1 MGWLSRLIEKF
12 TGNRN
17 VEIGGDSSGDIVTGD
32 HSSIKNIFLDK
43 TPRTKAQAL
52 RNAYLDRLMS
62 RLGYLTLEGIDPK
75 AASAE
80 PEARLRLRSVYTALL
95 TRESERKGEDGRE
108 FSEAAR
114 PDRDDRRPALALL
127 NDHDRLVLLGDP
139 GSGKTTFA
147 RFAALCMAGELLGKP
162 DANLALLTHPLPDDD
177 GDDTKEPQPWNH
189 GPLLPV
195 FVILRDLAAVKI
207 QEEKPGAGLIWR
219 FIEADL
225 AESKLSEFFP
235 ILEKTLRETG
245 GLVLLDGLDEVPEAE
260 SRREKIK
267 AAVTDFIHTCGNC
280 RVVLTSRTYAY
291 HRQDWRIDGLHETIL
306 APFSEGQIRRFVDRW
321 YAHIAELRGMM
332 SQADAQAR
340 ADLLKRAV
348 FGAKRLRELA
358 ERPLLLTLMAS
369 LHAWRGGTLPEKRQE
384 LYEDTVDLLL
394 DWWETAKR
402 KAPGTDEWEPSLT
415 EWLRIDR
422 DQVRALLNELAFKA
436 HESQPEARGTADVP
450 EGELVCGLLD
460 LSPKKDIRPGL
471 LTDYLSNRA
480 GLLLP
485 RGVKVFTF
493 PHRTFQEY
501 LAACH
506 LTDLDFPIEVAKLAR
521 ANPER
526 WREVTLLAGAKA
538 AAGAGSTIWQLAE
551 ALCWRE
557 PENSAAEKRDAW
569 GAQLAGQALAESAD
583 LRRVAEHNR
592 AKLDRIR
599 RWLVRILEGTDFPAM
614 ERAVA
619 GRSLGVIG
627 DPRKAVTTLD
637 RMEFCYVPPGP
648 FMMGEKGDDEA
659 ELHQCDALVE
669 EYWIGRYPVT
679 NAQFSA
685 FVDAGGYEDEGL
697 WGEAKAAGFWSA
709 DGFKGRGDGSARK
722 SPADFGSPFHLPNHP
737 VVGVTWYEALAF
749 TRWLDRQW
757 RNSGRLPEGF
767 RLRLCTEAEWEKA
780 SRGGLEIPAA
790 STIVSA
796 DESTWGVS
804 QTLEMKPN
812 PRVERRFPWGET
824 ENTDKP
830 NPEAA
835 NYDDTGINTT
845 SAVGAF
851 SLGET
856 PFGCRDMSGNVWE
869 WTVSLWGKNVLK
881 PDFTYPYRHDEK
893 WNNETAGNEILRVV
907 RGGAFFSFVDLVR
920 CAYRFR
926 DYPHSRD
933 GDFGFR
939 FCVAPNP
946 TL

>member
-1 MGWLSRLIEKF
+1 MGWLSQWIQKII
-12 TGNRN
+12 GNRN
-17 VEIGGDSSGDIVTGD
+17 VAIARDNSGDIVTGNHNVINKVISD
-32 HSSIKNIFLDK
+32 P
-43 TPRTKAQAL
+43 TPRTDPEEL
-52 RNAYLDRLMS
+52 RNAYLERLMN

-75 AASAE
+75 AVSAE
-80 PEARLRLRSVYTALL
+80 PEARLQLRSVYTALL

-114 PDRDDRRPALALL
+114 PERDDRRPALALL
-127 NDHDRLVLLGDP
+127 SDHDKLVLLGDP

-147 RFAALCMAGELLGKP
+147 RFVALCMAGELRGKP
-162 DANLALLTHPLPDDD
+162 DANLALLTHPLPKNNGQDSD
-177 GDDTKEPQPWNH
+177 EPQPWNH

-195 FVILRDLAAVKI
+195 FLILRDLAAVEI

-219 FIEADL
+219 FIEA
-225 AESKLSEFFP
+225 AFEESDLSEFFP
-235 ILEKTLRETG
+235 ILKKTLRETG

-260 SRREKIK
+260 SRRDKIK

-306 APFSEGQIRRFVDRW
+306 APFSDGQIRRFVDRW

-506 LTDLDFPIEVAKLAR
+506 LTNQEFPDDVYRLAR
-521 ANPER
+521 KDPER

-538 AAGAGSTIWQLAE
+538 ASGIASSVWLLAE
-551 ALCWRE
+551 ALCPRE
-557 PENSAAEKRDAW
+557 FEPGNPGTDDAW
-569 GAQLAGQALAESAD
+569 CAQLAGQLLAESAD

-614 ERAVA
+614 ERAIA

-627 DPRKAVTTLD
+627 DPREAVTTLD
-637 RMEFCYVPPGP
+637 KMEFCYVPPGP
-648 FMMGEKGDDEA
+648 FMMGEEGSSDWKLHCCDELTKG
-659 ELHQCDALVE
+659 
-669 EYWIGRYPVT
+669 YWIGRYPVT
-679 NAQFSA
+679 NLQFAS
-685 FVDAGGYEDEGL
+685 FVDAKGYEDEGL
-697 WGEAKAAGFWSA
+697 WTEAREAGFWTGE
-709 DGFKGRGDGSARK
+709 GFKGQWDDAPRQN
-722 SPADFGSPFHLPNHP
+722 PVDFGSHFDLPNHP
-737 VVGVTWYEALAF
+737 VVGVSWYESLAF
-749 TRWLDRQW
+749 TRWLNRQW
-757 RNSGRLPEGF
+757 QNSDRLPEGF

-780 SRGGLEIPAA
+780 ARGGLEIPAVP
-790 STIVSA
+790 TIVSA
-796 DESTWGVS
+796 DESAWKES
-804 QTLEMKPN
+804 PHLEMEPS
-812 PRVERRFPWGET
+812 PRAERLFPSGET

-835 NYDDTGINTT
+835 NYEDTGINAT

-856 PFGCRDMSGNVWE
+856 PLGCREMSGSVWE
-869 WTVSLWGKNVLK
+869 WTVSLFR
-881 PDFTYPYRHDEK
+881 DYPYTHDEAR
-893 WNNETAGNEILRVV
+893 NNETEKGARVI
-907 RGGAFFSFVDLVR
+907 RGGAFNVSHFGVS
-920 CAYRFR
+920 CAYRGGHLPDFR
-926 DYPHSRD
+926 CEWE
-933 GDFGFR
+933 GFR
-939 FCVAPNP
+939 CCVSPNP